1 MSGPLYEDPSLGT
14 ECTISKSVF
23 IAQGGL
29 RIRGHIF
36 VSDLFGFFFSLKLRT
51 LSIFMEKLKANK
63 GINKIFKKHK
73 ETLSTC
79 ILFFIYR
86 IIWRICFL

>member
-23 IAQGGL
+23 FAQGGL

-36 VSDLFGFFFSLKLRT
+36 VSDLFGIFSLKLRT

-63 GINKIFKKHK
+63 GINKI
-73 ETLSTC
+73 
-79 ILFFIYR
+79 
-86 IIWRICFL
+86 